1 MVWVSIF
8 RSKILFAR
16 IVSQLNFLDL
26 CQNPDVEAEKSMCL
40 CSLQFPITSF
50 LSEEYR
56 RDISLDEC

>member
-8 RSKILFAR
+8 RPKILFAR
-16 IVSQLNFLDL
+16 MVSELNFSDL

-40 CSLQFPITSF
+40 CSLQLPTTSF
-50 LSEEYR
+50 LSEEYH